1 MKNPDRLKELLLK
14 NMAQYCGKAFEVKH
28 YPEDS
33 LPTLKNGRMCV
44 VCSYDPPDVFIA
56 KTAEDL
62 SGLKEFFFVAERDI
76 NNVLQIGSRFCWLLG
91 FCMKA
96 EKNEK
101 GL

>member
-1 MKNPDRLKELLLK
+1 MKKPDRLKELLRK
-14 NMAQYCGKAFEVKH
+14 TIVKYYGESSEVKH

-33 LPTLKNGRMCV
+33 LPQLKDGEWYV
-44 VCSYDPPDVFIA
+44 ACSYDPPDVFIA

-62 SGLKEFFFVAERDI
+62 SGLKEFFFVVEDTNHA
-76 NNVLQIGSRFCWLLG
+76 LQTGSCFCVALVT
-91 FCMKA
+91 CKEA